1 MKPEPKEGF
10 LASAFS
16 LMLHMAL
23 AQRIALVL
31 EQGWEIHLCRGKK
44 RWKVYGLQS
53 GKSSCRIA
61 SLSLLLNPGL
71 VLCCSSHQLWQLSWI
86 VVDHLKCFPCQLS
99 TESG

>member
-1 MKPEPKEGF
+1 MKPESKKGF

-44 RWKVYGLQS
+44 D
-53 GKSSCRIA
+53 GKCMGRSVE
-61 SLSLLLNPGL
+61 NPAAGQPL
-71 VLCCSSHQLWQLSWI
+71 RPRC
-86 VVDHLKCFPCQLS
+86 
-99 TESG
+99 

>member
-10 LASAFS
+10 QASAFS

-44 RWKVYGLQS
+44 D
-53 GKSSCRIA
+53 GKCMGCSVE
-61 SLSLLLNPGL
+61 NPAAGQP
-71 VLCCSSHQLWQLSWI
+71 LCPCS
-86 VVDHLKCFPCQLS
+86 
-99 TESG
+99 